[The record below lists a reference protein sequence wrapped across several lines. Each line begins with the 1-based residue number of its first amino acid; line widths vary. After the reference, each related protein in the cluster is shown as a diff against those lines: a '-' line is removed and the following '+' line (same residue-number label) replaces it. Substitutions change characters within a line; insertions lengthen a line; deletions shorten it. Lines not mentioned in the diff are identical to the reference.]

1 MEVIL
6 TKTRA
11 GLIPNDPQSNEW
23 FNKLKLG
30 ADVHGDF
37 RQYRNAA
44 FHRKYFALLNVA
56 FDHWHPGEV
65 DSKHGK
71 PEKNFDAFRR
81 DLAILSGFYEVVIR
95 LDGST
100 RIEAKSISFAKMDQ
114 EQFQQLYDKTITV
127 LIKKVYGRGWTPEQV
142 DELVEKYLR
151 FA

>member
-37 RQYRNAA
+37 RQYRNEE

-56 FDHWHPGEV
+56 FDHWQPGEV